1 MQLLLYHVYQL
12 NKMTAVTAVQW
23 LLVLALLVGHSQGEQ
38 TAVYTGHWCIA
49 TLTGQ
54 SEASITGLV
63 DNSTLTEWGRF
74 TGTTSQVLSQG
85 LGGSERQFLFPG
97 LRFRCSG
104 NVTKWIVGAAFD
116 GTSRTRAP
124 ALGIYRDRPGGGF
137 ADRVGATVLI
147 QSNSIPSRVYEFT
160 PAPPLPF
167 QTNDS
172 LGIYL
177 PPDGELRLR
186 PLHRRVTGAPASRNY
201 DPSNPPAE
209 GVSTFDFASAPTEE
223 TDRLPLVAV
232 EIESGELVVMT
243 RRYHAMTHS
252 IVQMIQT
259 VLTVPE
265 TSSAETC
272 LSC

>member
-1 MQLLLYHVYQL
+1 M
-12 NKMTAVTAVQW
+12 AVTAVVQCMQW

-38 TAVYTGHWCIA
+38 TAVYTGHWYIA

-63 DNSTLTEWGRF
+63 DANTLTEWGRF

-104 NVTKWIVGAAFD
+104 NMTKWIVGALF
-116 GTSRTRAP
+116 GTISPTRDP

-137 ADRVGATVLI
+137 ADRFGGTILE
-147 QSNSIPSRVYEFT
+147 QSNAIPSRVYEFT
-160 PAPPLPF
+160 PDPPLPF

-177 PPDGELRLR
+177 HPDMDLRVR
-186 PLHRRVTGAPASRNY
+186 PLIRRVTDAPASRNY
-201 DPSNPPAE
+201 VPSNPPAE

-243 RRYHAMTHS
+243 RRY
-252 IVQMIQT
+252 Q
-259 VLTVPE
+259 
-265 TSSAETC
+265 
-272 LSC
+272 

>member
-1 MQLLLYHVYQL
+1 MAA
-12 NKMTAVTAVQW
+12 TAAVVQW

-38 TAVYTGHWCIA
+38 TAVYTGHWYIA

-63 DNSTLTEWGRF
+63 DNSTLTEWGLFR
-74 TGTTSQVLSQG
+74 TISSQVLSEG
-85 LGGSERQFLFPG
+85 IGRSERQFLFPG

-104 NVTKWIVGAAFD
+104 NVTKWIVGALFFV
-116 GTSRTRAP
+116 TSPTRHP

-137 ADRVGATVLI
+137 ADRVAATVLEQQHGTQI
-147 QSNSIPSRVYEFT
+147 YEFT
-160 PAPPLPF
+160 PDPPLPF
-167 QTNDS
+167 QTSDS

-177 PPDGELRLR
+177 PPNNELSLRLLYR
-186 PLHRRVTGAPASRNY
+186 QVINGPASRNY
-201 DPSNPPAE
+201 VPSNPPAL
-209 GVSTFDFASAPTEE
+209 GVSTFNFSSAPTEE

-232 EIESGELVVMT
+232 EIESGEFGCDDQEIS
-243 RRYHAMTHS
+243 MTHF

-265 TSSAETC
+265 TS
-272 LSC
+272 

>member
-1 MQLLLYHVYQL
+1 MV
-12 NKMTAVTAVQW
+12 AVTAVVQW

-38 TAVYTGHWCIA
+38 TAVYTGHWYIA

-54 SEASITGLV
+54 SEGVTGLV

-74 TGTTSQVLSQG
+74 TGTSTQVLSQG
-85 LGGSERQFLFPG
+85 LVPNERQFLFPG

-104 NVTKWIVGAAFD
+104 NVTKWIVGAGFG
-116 GTSRTRAP
+116 GTSRTRDP
-124 ALGIYRDRPGGGF
+124 ALGIYRDQPGGGF
-137 ADRVGATVLI
+137 ADRVGATVLV
-147 QSNSIPSRVYEFT
+147 QSNVIPSRVYEFT
-160 PAPPLPF
+160 PDPPLPF

-177 PPDGELRLR
+177 PPDNELRVR
-186 PLHRRVTGAPASRNY
+186 PFHRRVTGALASRNY

-209 GVSTFDFASAPTEE
+209 GVSTFDLTSAPTEE

-243 RRYHAMTHS
+243 RRY
-252 IVQMIQT
+252 Q
-259 VLTVPE
+259 
-265 TSSAETC
+265 
-272 LSC
+272 

>member
-1 MQLLLYHVYQL
+1 MAAA
-12 NKMTAVTAVQW
+12 AVVQW

-38 TAVYTGHWCIA
+38 TAVYTGHWYIA

-63 DNSTLTEWGRF
+63 DNSTLTELGRF
-74 TGTTSQVLSQG
+74 NTAFLNSQSSIILSADFD
-85 LGGSERQFLFPG
+85 ERQFLFTG

-104 NVTKWIVGAAFD
+104 NVTKWIIGAEFN
-116 GTSRTRAP
+116 GTSRTRYP

-137 ADRVGATVLI
+137 ADRVGATVLVQE
-147 QSNSIPSRVYEFT
+147 QSIDTRVYEFT
-160 PAPPLPF
+160 PDPPLPF

-172 LGIYL
+172 LGYYL
-177 PPDGELRLR
+177 PPDNELRLR
-186 PLHRRVTGAPASRNY
+186 PLHIPVTDGPASRNY
-201 DPSNPPAE
+201 VPSNPPAE
-209 GVSTFDFASAPTEE
+209 GHGVFVFDFTSAPTEE
-223 TDRLPLVAV
+223 TDRFPLVAV
-232 EIESGELVVMT
+232 EIESGELVVKLVMT
-243 RRYHAMTHS
+243 RRYTMTHS

-265 TSSAETC
+265 ISSAQTC